1 VAVTA
6 QSVEPL
12 PWPAAEPPP
21 GVEAH
26 PARLGELMPV
36 AFRTPEEKALELE
49 RIARIEGQL
58 AAYKVEV
65 AAAFARDRTDADDRR
80 SGTTGAASPAWAPDE
95 EEDRLP
101 GVSEFFPD
109 ELALILNC
117 SRAEATSLAEVALT
131 LVERLPTT
139 WAALADGELDWPRAR
154 ALARELGWPARET
167 EPEVVAE
174 VEAAVLPR
182 AGELSV
188 TKLRALTRRELLRR
202 DASAAEQRRKQA
214 ERASDVT
221 VHGAADGLAEVRI
234 FMPAPLA
241 AGVRAA
247 VDTYARMAK
256 EAGDRRPIGALRAG
270 VLADLVLRPWD
281 TSRPP
286 VSAAVTVLVPLPT
299 LSRPPCDRLVRSL
312 ARSADAGADDVE
324 PGEVSGHPITA
335 AQLRELLTDLDALC
349 PGGLQAPLGGS
360 LDIALVDGD
369 TGALRA
375 SLTRSELERLVRRGC
390 PDHPSEGCRSRAAW
404 ADLDHV
410 IPHGDGGP
418 TDCANLCCL
427 CRRHHRLKTHAH
439 GWRFVMCPDGV
450 LSVTTPSGITR
461 TTRPP
466 GMDLIAAQG
475 QSPGMGAPPGTGTGP
490 TQESGPA
497 ADDPAPF

>member
-12 PWPAAEPPP
+12 PWPAAELPP

-65 AAAFARDRTDADDRR
+65 AAAFARDRTDADDRP
-80 SGTTGAASPAWAPDE
+80 SGTTGAASPAWAPDQG
-95 EEDRLP
+95 EDRLP

-167 EPEVVAE
+167 EPAMIAE

-221 VHGAADGLAEVRI
+221 VHGAADGQAEVRI

-241 AGVRAA
+241 TAVGAA

-281 TSRPP
+281 ISRPP
-286 VSAAVTVLVPLPT
+286 VTAAVTVLVPLPT
-299 LSRPPCDRLVRSL
+299 LSRPPCDRPVRSL

-335 AQLRELLTDLDALC
+335 AQLRELLTDLDVLC
-349 PGGLQAPLGGS
+349 PGGLQAPLDGS

-375 SLTRSELERLVRRGC
+375 SLTRPELERFVRRGC
-390 PDHPSEGCRSRAAW
+390 PDHPSDGCRCPV
-404 ADLDHV
+404 LD
-410 IPHGDGGP
+410 
-418 TDCANLCCL
+418 
-427 CRRHHRLKTHAH
+427 
-439 GWRFVMCPDGV
+439 
-450 LSVTTPSGITR
+450 
-461 TTRPP
+461 RPP
-466 GMDLIAAQG
+466 PVNRYRPPRPSTATSASGT
-475 QSPGMGAPPGTGTGP
+475 APADI
-490 TQESGPA
+490 PA
-497 ADDPAPF
+497 AGVVPRGPISTTSSRTAAAARRTARISAACAAGTTG